1 MSDLTTY
8 EDLISATSL
17 PVSECGPTPC
27 AKQDGPMIDL
37 SGQDLVPASLSARRA
52 KEMGLLTSGT
62 YGRTSTGLSNSA
74 ALQSSLASRLRA
86 KTDCNGLI
94 LYRLT
99 WKDRVT
105 PSGRAICALR
115 ASAARTSDSDF
126 IGWPTPATRDFK
138 GQSGAGRQERKGFPS
153 DTVPNAAALAGWPTP
168 TVGNATGSQMAKNAS
183 PTGRR
188 PDGSKATVSL
198 NAVSQIAG
206 WPTPLTADTSKGGN
220 VSPRLGA
227 MALPETLALL
237 RNNPQAARL
246 TVDGEMLTGSTAV
259 MESGGQLNPA
269 HSRWLMRLPPAWDD
283 CAPTE
288 TVSTLKRQR
297 SSVQQSLQASDTYD
311 DLIG

>member
-86 KTDCNGLI
+86 KTDCNGSI

-105 PSGRAICALR
+105 PLGRVICALR
-115 ASAARTSDSDF
+115 ASAARTSDSGF

-153 DTVPNAAALAGWPTP
+153 DTVPNAATLAGWPTP
-168 TVGNATGSQMAKNAS
+168 RAVDGEENSRTAEGAMKELARGKLSCVPGTAT
-183 PTGRR
+183 
-188 PDGSKATVSL
+188 L
-198 NAVSQIAG
+198 AG